1 VNQRSELKQKVQ
13 EMIGS
18 VAPLNQSRQANV
30 DNPKVTGVGDTTNEV
45 EQISQEVLQEPK
57 PKSMPEGSVP
67 ETSLT
72 IVVETIE
79 ISTEGE

>member
-1 VNQRSELKQKVQ
+1 
-13 EMIGS
+13 
-18 VAPLNQSRQANV
+18 
-30 DNPKVTGVGDTTNEV
+30 V